1 MAAAPLDSSSTPPDA
16 PQSTDSTRPH
26 GDFMEDL
33 DPQCT
38 RKRPRLDSGSGAVES
53 LSIDEA
59 AISRMSE
66 STPAAPA
73 TPGTTDHD
81 VPVSAAPASRVTIN
95 VKSPTS
101 DTMATDSLNPTS
113 EHPGAGP
120 PNATPAADSPQIV
133 SISSTPEQSPEIEVA
148 DLEDMDQDPN
158 TSTWRTLGEA
168 LQDPV
173 TPEVVQLQE
182 QPPLSASFPKLRDAD
197 DPREN
202 LEGISAIIE
211 KGTDHD
217 VGVFLAV
224 KHWFDEIV
232 QTLDQST
239 DATYVDDRIFW
250 EDLPLLVESLLR
262 RAQPLEPDDGQGIW
276 CCLEEFLINFTLLGF
291 RLVRLDI
298 LTLKQLE
305 KNTDMQAVDLMSR
318 AYLQALGWILQL
330 HGIPFYRAMERAH
343 GSEIVD
349 LVVQLNSRV
358 AFLPIGTMHLL
369 SEYAACLLALVSRP
383 QWSQLS
389 SSLVHTL
396 TIVHNIMDSGVEQ
409 WKIREEES
417 IAESAS
423 FPFLLKQVYQ
433 FARDIDG
440 QYQAH
445 IAKKLPWVTS
455 DASESILRCIS
466 GIYLAVSRDSSFT
479 SQVAEDLLIEL
490 PEQSSQDERAWIIYY
505 AWRFAVLQKHIKDGR
520 MELRVHGIETMQA
533 DLVNVWRQYIQPNP
547 TGTEHP
553 LVRFLVGFLRENK
566 IVDYIVGVDS
576 HPQLISRSGNVVGFL
591 IVTSTYGDLDTD
603 TVWKTV
609 TESQDPRTVSEV
621 LGMLTRTFHM
631 HSPLSSALIYLCSK
645 LLELPLSRFDARM
658 VEFCEQLL
666 YQVREKQGERNRH
679 DLLDASHVDA
689 VPLRLCVRLIR
700 ESAAFEEFSV
710 EHKAFLQRFASSQLS
725 SLISVGLSESDKME
739 TYERC
744 IQDIAEMNQF
754 TVGSIQA
761 LNALL
766 PVYDTQEIRKLA
778 TDFNLSALVIAEMV
792 HTVDLK
798 QTDFAD
804 SFSKTG
810 FISRIQ
816 LLARII
822 DKVPDSVT
830 ADLADVLW
838 EKVLVSQTLVEQGR
852 RAVWDMLC
860 ELMRRSPKRNP
871 FIERCIQEYLPKLS
885 PNDYSPELLAFAKQ
899 AVNYEVR
906 FNPPPIAKEDEVV
919 SIPGLDRIWNFILT
933 APPGSIETDAI
944 NFAIEVYLDHSVINR
959 SPRSA
964 VEATHIALVDR
975 CVEQLKSAA
984 AHLKPAI
991 GSVANGTDESMA
1003 SDLSRGESRA
1013 DALRFSRSLLFLRQ
1027 FLQGLRS
1034 RPQYSPP
1041 QNSLPNLPDHPVKGE
1056 LIEIRYQTFNGSSQS
1071 KFRSLRIGDLA
1082 TAAEL
1087 VEKLEQLTGF
1097 SKFSTITG
1105 GRRLDLLEKPN
1116 LTIRDLKI
1124 GSGLLLIRKNAD
1136 SREVAS
1142 TGRRPSL
1149 TPVDSE
1155 IYDFLI
1161 VFPPQERVVELVK
1174 SAHMTEQDIFPAD
1187 KPYRLLYSAN
1197 TLSSCLREEALE
1209 SAPDQAFVSHSIRV
1223 IVAALTRPEAPESLP
1238 ESPTKVQIAAS
1249 LVECLLH
1256 ALMVRP
1262 PVAADSLTIT
1272 NSAQL
1277 VQRLQKLIEIGRG
1290 MPSTCVLEA
1299 RVQRLVCNCFAV
1311 LTEGSLRDHKLWE
1324 VIKQQAQLDRLLVSL
1339 LLDETRQ
1346 PIRREII
1353 EHIAVA
1359 CSPSKLVRKPTKSVD
1374 GEKQYSSETMASE
1387 NPVRVDMLAT
1397 IWDTFVK
1404 IMPQTLKHAEQSQEF
1419 FDIAHLVFQSV
1430 AEQSPKD
1437 LIYGE
1442 YLKQWSSVMLGHK
1455 TQEVSES
1462 PVAYPLSS
1470 LTVGKFVGREPVDHL
1485 ILGFCRLLRSC
1496 LDLADSSNTTI
1507 DSFDLAE
1514 KLIDNYLFP
1523 NLSEESDNLIV
1534 PQIPV
1539 MHAQTRQEL
1548 YGILS
1553 LLCKNSDDYCTVL
1566 DCVKELI
1573 PADYTYSSSW
1583 CFDRHKMIRAPEGY
1597 AGLKN
1602 LSNTCYLNSLLT
1614 QLFMNVQFRDF
1625 MLQLHLS
1632 DPDTSQRLL
1641 AETKKL
1647 FAYMQETWLRNV
1659 DPQGLVDNIR
1669 TYDNEPID
1677 VTIQMD
1683 VDEFYNLLFDRWEAQ
1698 ITGAEDKKKF
1708 RSFYGGQLVQQIK
1721 SKECPHIS
1729 ERLEPFSAIQ
1739 CEIKGRASL
1748 EESLQAYVEG
1758 EIMQGDNKYS
1768 CTSCGRH
1775 VDAVKRACLKE
1786 VPDNLIFHL
1795 KRFDFDMITMMRSK
1809 INDEF
1814 RFPEHIDM
1822 SPFKVEYLSDQNSNV
1837 PEDVFKLVGVLVHS
1851 GTAESGHYY
1860 SYIRERPNAG
1870 GRGSWVEFNDSDV
1883 SRFDPSKIADQCFG
1897 GYNDSVHPANVNQV
1911 RFNKVWNAYMLFYQR
1926 ISSMESEK
1934 LLYKPSK
1941 ADHPVHVSLPIPL
1954 SNHIAMENEIFIRT
1968 YCLMDPYHALF
1979 VRHLLS
1985 RLHDNGITNKRP
1997 KLDQDMVFIAL
2008 DTLEQLIARTR
2019 EPLGLDVLV
2028 SELVGVINELP
2039 KGAHRVLEWVVERS
2053 AGIRNLVLRSPHASV
2068 RDSTI
2073 KVIMRALERLQE
2085 LRDEA
2090 HLDER
2095 AKEKWHMRYL
2105 DGFENVVATLDGLW
2119 PVLHTT
2125 SRSWDDYFTFLIS
2138 LAKLGSYETEMI
2150 LNSGFL
2156 LKCLEIVWLDGED
2169 SKRLKR
2175 QYLSYCRLV
2184 EKGRKFSH
2192 RRLMDLLAFLLTKVD
2207 LTVAPTSDDER
2218 RSLPNGKF
2226 SLTITENVFVRSLG
2240 RDRELSLLKK
2250 ILHTNH
2256 NPHASMA
2263 IVELLLDSEPEAGLM
2278 DPLCKVLED
2287 GLRVEPAE
2295 LCAPFLEAT
2304 LILCQ
2309 RSPDENRIVALIDFV
2324 AKGIESINDSGGR
2337 EHLAFFTSLLTSRN
2351 ERLGLEKN
2359 WFLAQ
2364 IVDKIPDW
2372 APTLLIFPDRTVRN
2386 TTLALL
2392 HQILFS
2398 VEAEDMGPDWQ
2409 SRHAEIVKELVRNSV
2424 EKLRK
2429 TFLTGSVNNVEARVI
2444 ESVKAVI
2451 DHCLVTYFDD
2461 SEEDQEIVR
2470 QAQAVSATID
2480 ELSVNVPEELAS
2492 VSDLP
2497 SPDEWEENSMLPSD
2511 SEMGMAG
2518 SP

>member
-211 KGTDHD
+211 KGNDHD

-1056 LIEIRYQTFNGSSQS
+1056 LIEIRYQTFNGSSQ
-1071 KFRSLRIGDLA
+1071 
-1082 TAAEL
+1082 
-1087 VEKLEQLTGF
+1087 
-1097 SKFSTITG
+1097 
-1105 GRRLDLLEKPN
+1105 N
-1116 LTIRDLKI
+1116 
-1124 GSGLLLIRKNAD
+1124 
-1136 SREVAS
+1136 
-1142 TGRRPSL
+1142 
-1149 TPVDSE
+1149 
-1155 IYDFLI
+1155 
-1161 VFPPQERVVELVK
+1161 
-1174 SAHMTEQDIFPAD
+1174 
-1187 KPYRLLYSAN
+1187 
-1197 TLSSCLREEALE
+1197 
-1209 SAPDQAFVSHSIRV
+1209 QAFVSHSIRV

>member
-81 VPVSAAPASRVTIN
+81 IPVSAAPASRVTIN

-211 KGTDHD
+211 KGNDHD

-547 TGTEHP
+547 AGTEHP

-645 LLELPLSRFDARM
+645 LLELPLYRFDARM

-1155 IYDFLI
+1155 
-1161 VFPPQERVVELVK
+1161 V
-1174 SAHMTEQDIFPAD
+1174 
-1187 KPYRLLYSAN
+1187 
-1197 TLSSCLREEALE
+1197 
-1209 SAPDQAFVSHSIRV
+1209 
-1223 IVAALTRPEAPESLP
+1223 
-1238 ESPTKVQIAAS
+1238 
-1249 LVECLLH
+1249 
-1256 ALMVRP
+1256 
-1262 PVAADSLTIT
+1262 
-1272 NSAQL
+1272 
-1277 VQRLQKLIEIGRG
+1277 
-1290 MPSTCVLEA
+1290 
-1299 RVQRLVCNCFAV
+1299 
-1311 LTEGSLRDHKLWE
+1311 
-1324 VIKQQAQLDRLLVSL
+1324 
-1339 LLDETRQ
+1339 
-1346 PIRREII
+1346 
-1353 EHIAVA
+1353 
-1359 CSPSKLVRKPTKSVD
+1359 
-1374 GEKQYSSETMASE
+1374 
-1387 NPVRVDMLAT
+1387 
-1397 IWDTFVK
+1397 
-1404 IMPQTLKHAEQSQEF
+1404 LKH
-1419 FDIAHLVFQSV
+1419 FD
-1430 AEQSPKD
+1430 D
-1437 LIYGE
+1437 LYDLLNLQD
-1442 YLKQWSSVMLGHK
+1442 YLAR
-1455 TQEVSES
+1455 EVS
-1462 PVAYPLSS
+1462 
-1470 LTVGKFVGREPVDHL
+1470 F
-1485 ILGFCRLLRSC
+1485 
-1496 LDLADSSNTTI
+1496 
-1507 DSFDLAE
+1507 
-1514 KLIDNYLFP
+1514 
-1523 NLSEESDNLIV
+1523 
-1534 PQIPV
+1534 
-1539 MHAQTRQEL
+1539 
-1548 YGILS
+1548 
-1553 LLCKNSDDYCTVL
+1553 
-1566 DCVKELI
+1566 
-1573 PADYTYSSSW
+1573 
-1583 CFDRHKMIRAPEGY
+1583 
-1597 AGLKN
+1597 
-1602 LSNTCYLNSLLT
+1602 
-1614 QLFMNVQFRDF
+1614 
-1625 MLQLHLS
+1625 
-1632 DPDTSQRLL
+1632 
-1641 AETKKL
+1641 
-1647 FAYMQETWLRNV
+1647 
-1659 DPQGLVDNIR
+1659 
-1669 TYDNEPID
+1669 
-1677 VTIQMD
+1677 
-1683 VDEFYNLLFDRWEAQ
+1683 
-1698 ITGAEDKKKF
+1698 
-1708 RSFYGGQLVQQIK
+1708 
-1721 SKECPHIS
+1721 
-1729 ERLEPFSAIQ
+1729 
-1739 CEIKGRASL
+1739 
-1748 EESLQAYVEG
+1748 
-1758 EIMQGDNKYS
+1758 
-1768 CTSCGRH
+1768 
-1775 VDAVKRACLKE
+1775 
-1786 VPDNLIFHL
+1786 
-1795 KRFDFDMITMMRSK
+1795 
-1809 INDEF
+1809 
-1814 RFPEHIDM
+1814 
-1822 SPFKVEYLSDQNSNV
+1822 
-1837 PEDVFKLVGVLVHS
+1837 
-1851 GTAESGHYY
+1851 
-1860 SYIRERPNAG
+1860 
-1870 GRGSWVEFNDSDV
+1870 
-1883 SRFDPSKIADQCFG
+1883 FG
-1897 GYNDSVHPANVNQV
+1897 G
-1911 RFNKVWNAYMLFYQR
+1911 
-1926 ISSMESEK
+1926 
-1934 LLYKPSK
+1934 
-1941 ADHPVHVSLPIPL
+1941 
-1954 SNHIAMENEIFIRT
+1954 
-1968 YCLMDPYHALF
+1968 
-1979 VRHLLS
+1979 
-1985 RLHDNGITNKRP
+1985 G
-1997 KLDQDMVFIAL
+1997 
-2008 DTLEQLIARTR
+2008 
-2019 EPLGLDVLV
+2019 G
-2028 SELVGVINELP
+2028 GG
-2039 KGAHRVLEWVVERS
+2039 GAP
-2053 AGIRNLVLRSPHASV
+2053 G
-2068 RDSTI
+2068 
-2073 KVIMRALERLQE
+2073 
-2085 LRDEA
+2085 
-2090 HLDER
+2090 
-2095 AKEKWHMRYL
+2095 
-2105 DGFENVVATLDGLW
+2105 
-2119 PVLHTT
+2119 
-2125 SRSWDDYFTFLIS
+2125 
-2138 LAKLGSYETEMI
+2138 
-2150 LNSGFL
+2150 GFL
-2156 LKCLEIVWLDGED
+2156 
-2169 SKRLKR
+2169 
-2175 QYLSYCRLV
+2175 
-2184 EKGRKFSH
+2184 F
-2192 RRLMDLLAFLLTKVD
+2192 
-2207 LTVAPTSDDER
+2207 
-2218 RSLPNGKF
+2218 
-2226 SLTITENVFVRSLG
+2226 
-2240 RDRELSLLKK
+2240 
-2250 ILHTNH
+2250 
-2256 NPHASMA
+2256 
-2263 IVELLLDSEPEAGLM
+2263 
-2278 DPLCKVLED
+2278 
-2287 GLRVEPAE
+2287 
-2295 LCAPFLEAT
+2295 
-2304 LILCQ
+2304 
-2309 RSPDENRIVALIDFV
+2309 
-2324 AKGIESINDSGGR
+2324 
-2337 EHLAFFTSLLTSRN
+2337 
-2351 ERLGLEKN
+2351 
-2359 WFLAQ
+2359 
-2364 IVDKIPDW
+2364 
-2372 APTLLIFPDRTVRN
+2372 
-2386 TTLALL
+2386 
-2392 HQILFS
+2392 
-2398 VEAEDMGPDWQ
+2398 
-2409 SRHAEIVKELVRNSV
+2409 
-2424 EKLRK
+2424 
-2429 TFLTGSVNNVEARVI
+2429 
-2444 ESVKAVI
+2444 
-2451 DHCLVTYFDD
+2451 
-2461 SEEDQEIVR
+2461 
-2470 QAQAVSATID
+2470 
-2480 ELSVNVPEELAS
+2480 
-2492 VSDLP
+2492 
-2497 SPDEWEENSMLPSD
+2497 
-2511 SEMGMAG
+2511 
-2518 SP
+2518 

>member
-1 MAAAPLDSSSTPPDA
+1 MAAAPLDGSSTPPDA
-16 PQSTDSTRPH
+16 TLFTDSTRPH
-26 GDFMEDL
+26 GDSMEDL
-33 DPQCT
+33 DPQST
-38 RKRPRLDSGSGAVES
+38 RKRPRLDSGSSVVET

-66 STPAAPA
+66 PTPAAPA
-73 TPGTTDHD
+73 APGTIDHD
-81 VPVSAAPASRVTIN
+81 VPLSTGPASRVTIN

-101 DTMATDSLNPTS
+101 DTMATDSPDTTP

-120 PNATPAADSPQIV
+120 LSAPQAADSPKVV
-133 SISSTPEQSPEIEVA
+133 SIASTPAQSPEIEVA

-168 LQDPV
+168 LREPI
-173 TPEVVQLQE
+173 TPEVVQLQG
-182 QPPLSASFPKLRDAD
+182 QPPLSGTFPKLRDSD
-197 DPREN
+197 DVREN
-202 LEGISAIIE
+202 LEGIGAIIE
-211 KGTDHD
+211 KGNQQD

-224 KHWFDEIV
+224 KHWFDEIAKS
-232 QTLDQST
+232 LDQFT
-239 DATYVDDRIFW
+239 GETYVDDRIFW
-250 EDLPLLVESLLR
+250 EDLPMLVESLLR
-262 RAQPLEPDDGQGIW
+262 RGQPLEPDDGQGFW
-276 CCLEEFLINFTLLGF
+276 SCLEEFFINFALLGF
-291 RLVRLDI
+291 RLVRLDTP
-298 LTLKQLE
+298 TLKQLAE
-305 KNTDMQAVDLMSR
+305 NTDMQALDLMSR
-318 AYLQALGWILQL
+318 TYLPALGWMLQL
-330 HGIPFYRAMERAH
+330 QSIPFYRAMERVH

-349 LVVQLNSRV
+349 FVVQLNLRI
-358 AFLPIGTMHLL
+358 AFLPIGTIDLL
-369 SEYAACLLALVSRP
+369 SEFAACLLALVSRP

-389 SSLVHTL
+389 SPLVHTI
-396 TIVHNIMDSGVEQ
+396 TIVQNIMDSGIEQ
-409 WKIREEES
+409 WKIREEEN
-417 IAESAS
+417 IAETAS
-423 FPFLLKQVYQ
+423 LPLFLKHVYQ
-433 FARDIDG
+433 FARDVDG
-440 QYQAH
+440 QYQVH
-445 IAKKLPWVTS
+445 IAKKSPWVTS
-455 DASESILRCIS
+455 DASESILRGIS
-466 GIYLAVSRDSSFT
+466 SIYLAVSRDWSFT
-479 SQVAEDLLIEL
+479 SQVAKDLSIEL
-490 PEQSSQDERAWIIYY
+490 PEHISQDERAWIIYY
-505 AWRFAVLQKHIKDGR
+505 AWRFATLKKHIKDGR

-533 DLVNVWRQYIQPNP
+533 DLVNVWRQYIQPKP

-553 LVRFLVGFLRENK
+553 LVQFLVSFLRENK

-591 IVTSTYGDLDTD
+591 IVTSTYGDIDTD
-603 TVWKTV
+603 TIWKTV
-609 TESQDPRTVSEV
+609 TQSQDPRTVSEV

-631 HSPLSSALIYLCSK
+631 HSALSPALLYLCSK
-645 LLELPLSRFDARM
+645 LLELPLSRFDTRM

-766 PVYDTQEIRKLA
+766 PGYDTQEIRKLA
-778 TDFNLSALVIAEMV
+778 TDFDLTALLIAEMV
-792 HTVDLK
+792 HTVDMK
-798 QTDFAD
+798 QTDFGD

-822 DKVPDSVT
+822 DKVPDSIT

-838 EKVLVSQTLVEQGR
+838 AKVLVSHTLVEQGR

-871 FIERCIQEYLPKLS
+871 FIERCLQEYLPKLS

-906 FNPPPIAKEDEVV
+906 FNPPPIAKENEVV

-933 APPGSIETDAI
+933 APPGSIETDAT
-944 NFAIEVYLDHSVINR
+944 NFAIEVYLDHAVINR

-984 AHLKPAI
+984 AQLKS
-991 GSVANGTDESMA
+991 SVGGTVNGTDESAA
-1003 SDLSRGESRA
+1003 SKVSGNDGRA
-1013 DALRFSRSLLFLRQ
+1013 DAIRFSRSLLFLRQ
-1027 FLQGLRS
+1027 FLQGLRT

-1041 QNSLPNLPDHPVKGE
+1041 QNSPPNLPDHPVKGE
-1056 LIEIRYQTFNGSSQS
+1056 LIEIRYQTFNGSAQS

-1082 TAAEL
+1082 TATEL
-1087 VEKLEQLTGF
+1087 VEKLVQLTGF

-1105 GRRLDLLEKPN
+1105 GRRLDLLEKPD
-1116 LTIRDLKI
+1116 LTIRELKI
-1124 GSGLLLIRKNAD
+1124 GSGPLLIRKSAD

-1155 IYDFLI
+1155 VLKHFDDLYDL
-1161 VFPPQERVVELVK
+1161 LNL
-1174 SAHMTEQDIFPAD
+1174 QDHLA
-1187 KPYRLLYSAN
+1187 RG
-1197 TLSSCLREEALE
+1197 
-1209 SAPDQAFVSHSIRV
+1209 SAPDEAFVSHSIRV
-1223 IVAALTRPEAPESLP
+1223 VVAALTRLEAPESLP

-1256 ALMVRP
+1256 ALLVKA
-1262 PVAADSLTIT
+1262 PVAADSLTII

-1277 VQRLQKLIEIGRG
+1277 VQRLQKLIEIGQK
-1290 MPSTCVLEA
+1290 MPSTCLLGTRA
-1299 RVQRLVCNCFAV
+1299 QRLVCNCFAV
-1311 LTEGSLRDHKLWE
+1311 LTEGSLRDHKFWE
-1324 VIKQQAQLDRLLVSL
+1324 VIKQQAQLDRLLVCL
-1339 LLDETRQ
+1339 LLDESRQ

-1359 CSPSKLVRKPTKSVD
+1359 CSPSKLVRKPTKTVD
-1374 GEKQYSSETMASE
+1374 GEMQDASDTMASE

-1397 IWDTFVK
+1397 IWDAFVK
-1404 IMPQTLKHAEQSQEF
+1404 IMPQTLEHAEQCQEF
-1419 FDIAHLVFQSV
+1419 LDIAHLVFQSV

-1437 LIYGE
+1437 IIYGE

-1455 TQEVSES
+1455 TQE
-1462 PVAYPLSS
+1462 
-1470 LTVGKFVGREPVDHL
+1470 FVGREPVDHL

-1496 LDLADSSNTTI
+1496 LDLADSNNTRV

-1514 KLIDNYLFP
+1514 KLLDNYLFP
-1523 NLSEESDNLIV
+1523 NLSEESDSRIV

-1539 MHAQTRQEL
+1539 MHTQTRQEL

-1553 LLCKNSDDYCTVL
+1553 LLCKYPEDYCTVVE
-1566 DCVKELI
+1566 CVKDLI
-1573 PADYTYSSSW
+1573 PTDYTYLSSW
-1583 CFDRHKMIRAPEGY
+1583 CFDRHKMIRSPEGY

-1614 QLFMNVQFRDF
+1614 QLFMNIQFRDF
-1625 MLQLHLS
+1625 MLQLHIS
-1632 DPDTSQRLL
+1632 DPDASQRLL

-1647 FAYMQETWLRNV
+1647 FAYMQETWLRSV
-1659 DPQGLVDNIR
+1659 DPQGLVDTIR

-1677 VTIQMD
+1677 VTVQMD

-1698 ITGAEDKKKF
+1698 ISGPEDKKKF

-1739 CEIKGRASL
+1739 CDIKGKASL

-1822 SPFKVEYLSDQNSNV
+1822 SPFKVEYLSDQTSDV
-1837 PEDVFKLVGVLVHS
+1837 QEDVFKLVGILVHS

-1870 GRGSWVEFNDSDV
+1870 GRGSWVEYNDSDV

-1897 GYNDSVHPANVNQV
+1897 GYNDSAHSAAMNQV
-1911 RFNKVWNAYMLFYQR
+1911 RYNKVWNAYMLFYQR

-1941 ADHPVHVSLPIPL
+1941 ADHPVHVSLPLPL
-1954 SNHIAMENEIFIRT
+1954 ANHIAMENEVFIRT
-1968 YCLMDPYHALF
+1968 YCLMDPYHTLF

-1985 RLHDNGITNKRP
+1985 RLHDKEVTNKRP
-1997 KLDQDMVFIAL
+1997 KLDQDVVFTAL

-2028 SELVGVINELP
+2028 SELMGVINELP
-2039 KGAHRVLEWVVERS
+2039 KGALRVLEWVVERS

-2068 RDSTI
+2068 RESTI
-2073 KVIMRALERLQE
+2073 KIIMRALERLQE
-2085 LRDEA
+2085 LRDET
-2090 HLDER
+2090 HLDDR
-2095 AKEKWHMRYL
+2095 AKERWHMRYL

-2119 PVLHTT
+2119 PVLHTA
-2125 SRSWDDYFTFLIS
+2125 SRAWDDYFTFLLS
-2138 LAKLGSYETEMI
+2138 LSNLGSYETEAI

-2156 LKCLEIVWLDGED
+2156 LKCLEIVWLDRED
-2169 SKRLKR
+2169 AKRLKR
-2175 QYLSYCRLV
+2175 QYLSYMRLV

-2192 RRLMDLLAFLLTKVD
+2192 RRLMDLLAFLLTKID
-2207 LTVAPTSDDER
+2207 LTVAPSSDDER

-2226 SLTITENVFVRSLG
+2226 SLTVTENVFVRSLG
-2240 RDRELSLLKK
+2240 RDRELSLLRR
-2250 ILHTNH
+2250 ILQQNH
-2256 NPHASMA
+2256 NPHASMT
-2263 IVELLLDSEPEAGLM
+2263 IVGLLLDSEPEAGLM

-2295 LCAPFLEAT
+2295 LCAPYLEAT
-2304 LILCQ
+2304 LVLCQ
-2309 RSPDENRIVALIDFV
+2309 RSPDEDRIITSIDFV

-2351 ERLGLEKN
+2351 DRLGLEEN
-2359 WFLAQ
+2359 WFLTQ

-2372 APTLLIFPDRTVRN
+2372 APTLLIFPDKTVRN

-2398 VEAEDMGPDWQ
+2398 AEAEDMGPDWQ
-2409 SRHAEIVKELVRNSV
+2409 SRQAEIAKELVRNSV

-2429 TFLTGSVNNVEARVI
+2429 TFLTGPANNVEARVI
-2444 ESVKAVI
+2444 ESVKVVI

-2461 SEEDQEIVR
+2461 SEEDQEFVR
-2470 QAQAVSATID
+2470 QAQAVSAAID
-2480 ELSVNVPEELAS
+2480 ELSVNMPEELAS

-2497 SPDEWEENSMLPSD
+2497 SPDEWEDNSMLPSD

>member
-1 MAAAPLDSSSTPPDA
+1 MAAAPLDSSSTPPDSTL
-16 PQSTDSTRPH
+16 STDSTRPH
-26 GDFMEDL
+26 GDPMEDL
-33 DPQCT
+33 DPQST
-38 RKRPRLDSGSGAVES
+38 RKRPRLDSGSGVVES

-66 STPAAPA
+66 PTPAVPA
-73 TPGTTDHD
+73 ASGTTDHD
-81 VPVSAAPASRVTIN
+81 VPASTGPASRVTIN

-101 DTMATDSLNPTS
+101 DTMATDCLDTTA
-113 EHPGAGP
+113 EQPGA
-120 PNATPAADSPQIV
+120 AQAANSPKVV
-133 SISSTPEQSPEIEVA
+133 SISSTPAQSPEIEVA

-168 LQDPV
+168 LRDPV
-173 TPEVVQLQE
+173 TPEVVQLQG
-182 QPPLSASFPKLRDAD
+182 QPPLSETFPKLREAD
-197 DPREN
+197 DLREN
-202 LEGISAIIE
+202 LEGISLIIE
-211 KGTDHD
+211 KGSQHD

-224 KHWFDEIV
+224 KNWFDEIA
-232 QTLDQST
+232 QSLDQFSDET
-239 DATYVDDRIFW
+239 FVDDRIFW
-250 EDLPLLVESLLR
+250 EDLPMLVESLLR
-262 RAQPLEPDDGQGIW
+262 RGQPLEPDDGQGIW
-276 CCLEEFLINFTLLGF
+276 SCLEEFFINFALLGF
-291 RLVRLDI
+291 RLMRLDI
-298 LTLKQLE
+298 LTLKQLAE
-305 KNTDMQAVDLMSR
+305 NTDMQALDLMSR
-318 AYLQALGWILQL
+318 TYLPALGWILQL
-330 HGIPFYRAMERAH
+330 HSIPFYRAMERAH

-349 LVVQLNSRV
+349 LVVQLNIRI
-358 AFLPIGTMHLL
+358 AFLPIGTIHLL

-389 SSLVHTL
+389 SSLVHSIS
-396 TIVHNIMDSGVEQ
+396 IVQNIMDSGIEQ

-417 IAESAS
+417 TAESAS
-423 FPFLLKQVYQ
+423 FPLFLKHVYQ

-440 QYQAH
+440 KYQVH

-455 DASESILRCIS
+455 DTSESILRCIS
-466 GIYLAVSRDSSFT
+466 SIYLAISRDSSFT
-479 SQVAEDLLIEL
+479 SQVAKDLSIEL
-490 PEQSSQDERAWIIYY
+490 PEHISQDERAWIIYY
-505 AWRFAVLQKHIKDGR
+505 AWRFAVLKKHIKDGR

-533 DLVNVWRQYIQPNP
+533 DLVNVWRQYIQNNP

-591 IVTSTYGDLDTD
+591 IVTSTYGDIDTD
-603 TVWKTV
+603 TIWKTV
-609 TESQDPRTVSEV
+609 TQSQDPRTVSEV

-631 HSPLSSALIYLCSK
+631 HSALSPALLYLCSK
-645 LLELPLSRFDARM
+645 LLELPLAQFDARM

-679 DLLDASHVDA
+679 DLPDASHVDA

-766 PVYDTQEIRKLA
+766 PGYDTQEIRKLA
-778 TDFNLSALVIAEMV
+778 TDFDLTALVIAEMV
-792 HTVDLK
+792 HTVDMK

-804 SFSKTG
+804 SFSKNA

-822 DKVPDSVT
+822 DKVPDSIT

-838 EKVLVSQTLVEQGR
+838 RKVLVSQTLVEQGR

-860 ELMRRSPKRNP
+860 ELVRRSPKRNP
-871 FIERCIQEYLPKLS
+871 FVERCIQEYLPELS

-906 FNPPPIAKEDEVV
+906 FNPPPIAKENEVV

-933 APPGSIETDAI
+933 APPGSIETDAT
-944 NFAIEVYLDHSVINR
+944 NFAIEVYLDHGVINR

-984 AHLKPAI
+984 AQLKSSI
-991 GSVANGTDESMA
+991 GDTVDGTDESMLG
-1003 SDLSRGESRA
+1003 DLSGGESRA
-1013 DALRFSRSLLFLRQ
+1013 DAIRFSRSLLFLRQ
-1027 FLQGLRS
+1027 FLQGLRT

-1041 QNSLPNLPDHPVKGE
+1041 QNSPPGLPDHPVKGE
-1056 LIEIRYQTFNGSSQS
+1056 LVEIRYQTFNGSAQS

-1082 TAAEL
+1082 TATEL
-1087 VEKLEQLTGF
+1087 VEKLVQLTGF

-1105 GRRLDLLEKPN
+1105 GRRLDLLEKPD
-1116 LTIRDLKI
+1116 LTIRELKI

-1136 SREVAS
+1136 SREVVS

-1149 TPVDSE
+1149 TSVDSE
-1155 IYDFLI
+1155 VLKHFDDLYDL
-1161 VFPPQERVVELVK
+1161 LNL
-1174 SAHMTEQDIFPAD
+1174 QDHLA
-1187 KPYRLLYSAN
+1187 R
-1197 TLSSCLREEALE
+1197 E
-1209 SAPDQAFVSHSIRV
+1209 SAPDHAFVSHSIRV
-1223 IVAALTRPEAPESLP
+1223 VVAALTRPETPESLP

-1256 ALMVRP
+1256 ALMVKP
-1262 PVAADSLTIT
+1262 PAAADSLTIT

-1277 VQRLQKLIEIGRG
+1277 VQQLQKLIEIGRG
-1290 MPSTCVLEA
+1290 MPSTCLLGA

-1311 LTEGSLRDHKLWE
+1311 LTEGSLRDHEFWE
-1324 VIKQQAQLDRLLVSL
+1324 VIKQHAQLDRLLVSL
-1339 LLDETRQ
+1339 LLDESRQ

-1359 CSPSKLVRKPTKSVD
+1359 CSPSKLVRKPTKAVD
-1374 GEKQYSSETMASE
+1374 GEMQDASDTMASE

-1397 IWDTFVK
+1397 IWDAFVQ
-1404 IMPQTLKHAEQSQEF
+1404 IMPQTLEHAEQSQEF
-1419 FDIAHLVFQSV
+1419 FEIAHLVFQSV

-1455 TQEVSES
+1455 TQE
-1462 PVAYPLSS
+1462 
-1470 LTVGKFVGREPVDHL
+1470 FVGREPVDHL

-1496 LDLADSSNTTI
+1496 LDLADSSNTGL
-1507 DSFDLAE
+1507 DAFDLAE
-1514 KLIDNYLFP
+1514 KLFDNYLFP
-1523 NLSEESDNLIV
+1523 NLSEESDSLIV

-1539 MHAQTRQEL
+1539 MHTQTRQEL

-1553 LLCKNSDDYCTVL
+1553 LLCKYTEDYCTVV
-1566 DCVKELI
+1566 DSVKELI
-1573 PADYTYSSSW
+1573 PRDYTYLSSW
-1583 CFDRHKMIRAPEGY
+1583 CFDRHKMIRSPEGY

-1625 MLQLHLS
+1625 MLRLRLS
-1632 DPDTSQRLL
+1632 DPDASQRLL
-1641 AETKKL
+1641 AETKKI
-1647 FAYMQETWLRNV
+1647 FAYMQETWLRSV
-1659 DPQGLVDNIR
+1659 DPQGLVDTIR

-1677 VTIQMD
+1677 VTVQMD

-1698 ITGAEDKKKF
+1698 ISGSEDKRKF

-1739 CEIKGRASL
+1739 CDIKGKVSL

-1822 SPFKVEYLSDQNSNV
+1822 SPFKVEYLSDQTSNV
-1837 PEDVFKLVGVLVHS
+1837 QEDVFKLVGVLVHS

-1860 SYIRERPNAG
+1860 SYIRERPSAG

-1897 GYNDSVHPANVNQV
+1897 GYNDSVQSAAMNQV

-1934 LLYKPSK
+1934 MLYKPSK
-1941 ADHPVHVSLPIPL
+1941 ADHPVQVSLPIPL
-1954 SNHIAMENEIFIRT
+1954 ANHIAMENEVFIRT

-1985 RLHDNGITNKRP
+1985 RLHDTEVTNKRP
-1997 KLDQDMVFIAL
+1997 NLDQDVVFIAL

-2028 SELVGVINELP
+2028 SELMRVINELP

-2073 KVIMRALERLQE
+2073 KIIMRALERLQE
-2085 LRDEA
+2085 LRDEIR
-2090 HLDER
+2090 LDDR

-2125 SRSWDDYFTFLIS
+2125 SRSWDDYFTFLLS
-2138 LAKLGSYETEMI
+2138 LANLGSYETETI

-2156 LKCLEIVWLDGED
+2156 LRCLEVVWLDRED

-2175 QYLSYCRLV
+2175 QYLSYIKLL

-2192 RRLMDLLAFLLTKVD
+2192 RRLMDLLAFLLTKID

-2226 SLTITENVFVRSLG
+2226 SLTVTENVFVRSLG
-2240 RDRELSLLKK
+2240 RDRELSLLRR
-2250 ILHTNH
+2250 ILQPNH
-2256 NPHASMA
+2256 NPHASMT
-2263 IVELLLDSEPEAGLM
+2263 IVGLLLDSEPEAGLM
-2278 DPLCKVLED
+2278 EPLCKVLED

-2295 LCAPFLEAT
+2295 LCAPYLEAT
-2304 LILCQ
+2304 LVLCQ
-2309 RSPDENRIVALIDFV
+2309 RSPDEDRIIAFIDFV

-2351 ERLGLEKN
+2351 DRLGLEKN
-2359 WFLAQ
+2359 WFLTQ
-2364 IVDKIPDW
+2364 LVEKIPDW
-2372 APTLLIFPDRTVRN
+2372 APTLLIFPDKTVRN

-2398 VEAEDMGPDWQ
+2398 AEAEDMGPDWQ
-2409 SRHAEIVKELVRNSV
+2409 SRHADIAKELVRNSV

-2429 TFLTGSVNNVEARVI
+2429 TFLTGPANNVEARVV
-2444 ESVKAVI
+2444 ESVKAVV
-2451 DHCLVTYFDD
+2451 DHCLATYFDD
-2461 SEEDQEIVR
+2461 SEEDQEFVR
-2470 QAQAVSATID
+2470 QAQAVSAAID
-2480 ELSVNVPEELAS
+2480 ELSVNMPEELAS

-2497 SPDEWEENSMLPSD
+2497 SPDEWEDNSMLPSD